1 MAPRKNKGTL
11 EVDPAQLDTYFK
23 KRMYE
28 IGIVDTAEH
37 FFKVEVDF
45 PGTAYKQ
52 PIFAEDVKGNVEI
65 NYPSLYGGPELIG
78 DSEKAFTRLRLHPDN
93 QPAVDV
99 KYFQEKGT
107 GVHIFFPP
115 TLIEKFTA
123 KKKIDTLF
131 LVEGEFKAYAGSLH
145 DLDICGLGGKDLFT
159 DEEKDLHK
167 DILKIIDTCNV
178 KNLVLLLDADVL
190 HLNWDPEEDPQKDLA
205 KRQYSFFNTVK
216 RFRELA
222 KAKVKDCYFS
232 HIKSDYLNEAKGLDD
247 LILLKGKKHA
257 PKVIEDLKKLSA
269 SRVYFATKNLSAE
282 SVEKLK
288 QYFNLKFYKGIPNAF
303 YAWNEDLIKE
313 KEFTFLGARFQN
325 VKGEGLQLVKHA
337 DSFKFI
343 RVGCDYFKLIRVPN
357 SKKVLE
363 QRRIAWKVG
372 EIQRDYVAKGNANFF
387 DTIEKYDA
395 FCNVPDNT
403 ETYDA
408 TPENCF
414 NLYYQLEHTPED
426 GPWPNI
432 QRYLKHVFGTKP
444 IGDGSTTNYDLALD
458 HLQLKYL
465 HPTQKLPI
473 VCLVSRERATG
484 KSTFL
489 WLLREIF
496 NENAT
501 VIGNQEINDIYN
513 DDWASRAVI
522 GIDEGFID
530 KKIILEK
537 IKSQSTND
545 KIKLRGM
552 YQGRQDVSFFGW
564 FVLTSND
571 EDNFIT
577 IDNEEIRFW
586 VNRVP
591 PAKEEDPDLLQKM
604 VEEIP
609 QFLFFM
615 KNRKIVHPKK
625 TRFWFSKELLET
637 DALRKIKETSKGW
650 FAAELKEEMTDLF
663 FHFKYHTLF
672 YTLKELFG
680 MLNKPNAPV
689 RFREADI
696 RRQLE
701 DKFKLRAKLARYRQ
715 PNDPDDQGIAI
726 SATREKHGRCYE
738 FRIEN
743 FLTEDEIRTE
753 LGDYMNYDDI
763 INSRTTIVITQ
774 PELKPEEME
783 DSQKYKD
790 GLPF

>member
-11 EVDPAQLDTYFK
+11 AVDPAQLDTYFK

-28 IGIVDTAEH
+28 IGIIDTADH
-37 FFKVEVDF
+37 FFSVDVEF
-45 PGTAYKQ
+45 PGRPYKQ
-52 PIFAEDVKGNVEI
+52 PIFAEDVKGNIEI
-65 NYPSLYGGPELIG
+65 NYPSLYSGAEVIKGG
-78 DSEKAFTRLRLHPDN
+78 EKAFTRLRFHPDN
-93 QPAVDV
+93 QPSRDV
-99 KYFQEKGT
+99 KYFQEKNSGT
-107 GVHIFFPP
+107 HIFFPP
-115 TLIEKFTA
+115 LLIEKFASKT
-123 KKKIDTLF
+123 KIDTLF
-131 LVEGEFKAYAGSLH
+131 LVEGEFKAFAGSLNGI
-145 DLDICGLGGKDLFT
+145 DICGLGGKDLFS
-159 DEEKDLHK
+159 DEDKDLHY
-167 DILKIIDTCNV
+167 DILKIIDTCKV

-190 HLNWDPEEDPQKDLA
+190 HLSWDTEEDPDKDLA

-222 KAKVKDCYFS
+222 KNKVKDCYFS
-232 HIKSDYLNEAKGLDD
+232 HIKADYLNEAKGLDD
-247 LILLKGKKHA
+247 LLFLKKKHA
-257 PKVIEDLKKLSA
+257 PKIVEDLKKLSA
-269 SRVYFATKNLSAE
+269 SRVFFTCKNLSAE
-282 SVEKLK
+282 SINKVKS
-288 QYFNLKFYKGIPNAF
+288 YFLLTFNKGVPNTF
-303 YAWNEDLIKE
+303 YAYHEDLIKD
-313 KEFTFLGARFQN
+313 KEFNFLGARYQN

-343 RVGCDYFKLIRVPN
+343 RVGCDYFKIIKVPN
-357 SKKVLE
+357 SKKILE

-372 EIQRDYVAKGNANFF
+372 EIQRDYVAKGHANFF
-387 DTIEKYDA
+387 DTIDKYDA

-403 ETYDA
+403 ETYDP
-408 TPENCF
+408 TPQNCF
-414 NLYYQLEHTPED
+414 NLYYKLEHTPEP
-426 GPWPNI
+426 GEWPNI
-432 QRYLKHVFGTKP
+432 EKYIKHVFGTKT
-444 IGDGSTTNYDLALD
+444 IGNGSTTNYDLALD
-458 HLQLKYL
+458 CLQLKYL
-465 HPTQKLPI
+465 YPTQKLPI
-473 VCLVSRERATG
+473 VCLVSKERATG

-501 VIGNQEINDIYN
+501 VIGNQEINDVYN

-564 FVLTSND
+564 FILTSND

-586 VNRVP
+586 VNRVA

-604 VEEIP
+604 IEEIP
-609 QFLFFM
+609 AFLFFL
-615 KNRKIVHPKK
+615 KNRTIVHPKK
-625 TRFWFSKELLET
+625 TRFWFAKDLLET
-637 DALRKIKETSKGW
+637 DALKKIKESSKGW

-663 FHFKYHTLF
+663 FHFKYHTLY
-672 YTLKELFG
+672 YTLKELFQ

-701 DKFKLRAKLARYRQ
+701 DKFKLKAKLARYRQ
-715 PNDPDDQGIAI
+715 PNEPGDNSVSP
-726 SATREKHGRCYE
+726 THEKHGRCYE

-743 FLTEDEIRTE
+743 FLTEDEIKTE
-753 LGDYMNYDDI
+753 LSEYIDYDVVVA
-763 INSRTTIVITQ
+763 SRTAAASALII
-774 PELKPEEME
+774 EKE
-783 DSQKYKD
+783 KD
-790 GLPF
+790 DDEPVF